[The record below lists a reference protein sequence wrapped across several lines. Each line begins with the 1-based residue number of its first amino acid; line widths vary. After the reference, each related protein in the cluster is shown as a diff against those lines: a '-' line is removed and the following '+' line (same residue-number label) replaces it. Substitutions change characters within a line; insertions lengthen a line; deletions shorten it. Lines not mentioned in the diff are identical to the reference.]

1 MKNEGEVWWW
11 VDVVAVSPKVFSWGG
26 VWARANRVSFG
37 FQPRPKITKLNL
49 PGALGL

>member
-26 VWARANRVSFG
+26 GVG
-37 FQPRPKITKLNL
+37 EGK
-49 PGALGL
+49 